1 MLVLGRV
8 HPVKNL
14 ELALSSLAALRKDRP
29 EVTLQIAGP
38 VTDRDYLA
46 KLQAQ
51 AQAKQMEMQYK
62 AQADEMERQ
71 LQAQLEMI
79 RQQAQ
84 QQTDAQRQTMEAQM
98 NRMKL
103 EQEAQLAALKEQ
115 YAERERERQMGFQRW
130 KAELDASV
138 RIETANI
145 SSKAKVNNV
154 ATNTATA
161 EIGRE
166 VQP

>member
-1 MLVLGRV
+1 
-8 HPVKNL
+8 
-14 ELALSSLAALRKDRP
+14 
-29 EVTLQIAGP
+29 
-38 VTDRDYLA
+38 
-46 KLQAQ
+46 
-51 AQAKQMEMQYK
+51 
-62 AQADEMERQ
+62 
-71 LQAQLEMI
+71 
-79 RQQAQ
+79 
-84 QQTDAQRQTMEAQM
+84 
-98 NRMKL
+98 
-103 EQEAQLAALKEQ
+103 
-115 YAERERERQMGFQRW
+115 MGFQRW

>member
-1 MLVLGRV
+1 
-8 HPVKNL
+8 
-14 ELALSSLAALRKDRP
+14 
-29 EVTLQIAGP
+29 
-38 VTDRDYLA
+38 
-46 KLQAQ
+46 
-51 AQAKQMEMQYK
+51 MEMQYQ

-145 SSKAKVNNV
+145 TSKNKLSNP
-154 ATNTATA
+154 ATA
-161 EIGRE
+161 AATDEIGRE